1 MQKEFYYEIKKII
14 ETADTANMAAMLEDY
29 HAGDIADVLED
40 LTKEERIRVY
50 KAVGLEKTSEIFS
63 FYDDVEKYI
72 AEIKPEIAAD
82 IVEQMDSDDA
92 IDVLNELHDDS
103 KKEIINLMESDSK
116 EKVKK
121 LDSYDED
128 QIGSYMSDNFISINS
143 DLSIKQAM
151 STLVSEAGEHDN
163 ISTLYVIDDKKK
175 FIGTIDLRDLI
186 IARKEDSLMDLCM
199 TSYPSFYDDELMSD
213 CINRLKDYAED
224 SIPVLNKDNV
234 LLGVITADSVTDAVD
249 DEMTDDYAKLGG
261 LSESEDLDEPT
272 FQSIKKR
279 IPWLIVLLFLGFVV
293 SSVIGAFEAVIAT
306 LPAIVFFQSTI
317 LDMSGNVGTQSL
329 AVTIRNITNEEL
341 KGKQIVKNVFKEIK
355 IGFINGLIIGAI
367 GFLFVLTYLVI
378 RKQEIVA
385 GDGYLFSDALKVSAI
400 ISASLVLAMTLSS
413 LIGTIFPIFLNKIHV
428 DPAVASGPFITT
440 FNDIV
445 AVVVYY
451 GLTAI
456 LFLIFR

>member
-72 AEIKPEIAAD
+72 TEIKPEIAAD

-355 IGFINGLIIGAI
+355 IGFINGLIIGVI

>member
-1 MQKEFYYEIKKII
+1 MQKEFYDEIKKII
-14 ETADTANMAAMLEDY
+14 ETADTANMASMLEDY

-72 AEIKPEIAAD
+72 AEIKPETAAD

-128 QIGSYMSDNFISINS
+128 QIGSYMSDNFIAINS

-186 IARKEDSLMDLCM
+186 IARKEDALMDLCM
-199 TSYPSFYDDELMSD
+199 TSYPSFYDDEIMSD

-224 SIPVLNKDNV
+224 SIPVLNRDNV

-261 LSESEDLDEPT
+261 LSESENLDEPT
-272 FQSIKKR
+272 IQSIKKR
-279 IPWLIVLLFLGFVV
+279 IPWLVVLLFLGFVV

-341 KGKQIVKNVFKEIK
+341 KGKLIVKNVFKEIK

-367 GFLFVLTYLVI
+367 GFLFVLAYLVI

-385 GDGYLFSDALKVSAI
+385 GDGYLFRDALKVSAI

-413 LIGTIFPIFLNKIHV
+413 LIGTIFPIFLNKVHI

>member
-1 MQKEFYYEIKKII
+1 MQKEFYDEIKKII
-14 ETADTANMAAMLEDY
+14 QTGDTANMALMLEDY

-40 LTKEERIRVY
+40 LTKEERIKVY

-72 AEIKPEIAAD
+72 AEIKPETAAD

-103 KKEIINLMESDSK
+103 KKEIINLMENDSK

-121 LDSYDED
+121 LDSYDEE
-128 QIGSYMSDNFISINS
+128 QIGSYMSDNFIAINS

-151 STLVSEAGEHDN
+151 STLVTEAGEHDN
-163 ISTLYVIDDKKK
+163 ISTLYVIDEQKK

-224 SIPVLNKDNV
+224 SIPVLNRDNV

-279 IPWLIVLLFLGFVV
+279 IPWLVVLLFLGFVV
-293 SSVIGAFEAVIAT
+293 SSVIGAFEVVIAT

-341 KGKQIVKNVFKEIK
+341 KGKQIAKNVFKEVK

-367 GFLFVLTYLVI
+367 GFIFVLVYLVI
-378 RKQEIVA
+378 RKQEIVS

-413 LIGTIFPIFLNKIHV
+413 LIGTIFPIFLNKIHI

-445 AVVVYY
+445 AVLVYY
-451 GLTAI
+451 GLTAL
-456 LFLIFR
+456 LFSIIG

>member
-355 IGFINGLIIGAI
+355 IGFINGLIIGVI

>member
-1 MQKEFYYEIKKII
+1 MQKEFYDEIKKII
-14 ETADTANMAAMLEDY
+14 ETADTDNMAAMLEDY

-40 LTKEERIRVY
+40 LTKEERIKVY

-63 FYDDVEKYI
+63 FYDDVENYI
-72 AEIKPEIAAD
+72 AEIKPETAAD

-128 QIGSYMSDNFISINS
+128 QIGSYMSDNFIAINS

-151 STLVSEAGEHDN
+151 STLVNEAGEHDN
-163 ISTLYVIDDKKK
+163 ISTLYVIDDKKQ

-224 SIPVLNKDNV
+224 SIPVLNRENV

-279 IPWLIVLLFLGFVV
+279 IPWLVVLLFLGFVV

-341 KGKQIVKNVFKEIK
+341 KGKQIAKNVFKEVK
-355 IGFINGLIIGAI
+355 IGFINGLIIGGI
-367 GFLFVLTYLVI
+367 GFLFVLAYLVI

-413 LIGTIFPIFLNKIHV
+413 LIGTIFPIVLDKIHI

-451 GLTAI
+451 GLTAL

>member
-1 MQKEFYYEIKKII
+1 MQKEFYDEIKKII
-14 ETADTANMAAMLEDY
+14 ETADTANMASMLEDY

-72 AEIKPEIAAD
+72 AEIKPETAAD

-128 QIGSYMSDNFISINS
+128 QIGSYMSDNFIAINS

-224 SIPVLNKDNV
+224 SIPVLNRDNV

-279 IPWLIVLLFLGFVV
+279 IPWLVVLLFLGFVV

-341 KGKQIVKNVFKEIK
+341 KGKQIAKNVFKEVK
-355 IGFINGLIIGAI
+355 IGFINGLIIGVI
-367 GFLFVLTYLVI
+367 GFLFVLAYLVI

-413 LIGTIFPIFLNKIHV
+413 LIGTVFPIFLDKIHV

-456 LFLIFR
+456 LFLIFN

>member
-1 MQKEFYYEIKKII
+1 MQKEFYDEIKKII
-14 ETADTANMAAMLEDY
+14 ETADTANMASMLEDY

-72 AEIKPEIAAD
+72 AEIKPETAAD

-128 QIGSYMSDNFISINS
+128 QIGSYMSDNFIAINS

-224 SIPVLNKDNV
+224 SIPVLNRDNV

-279 IPWLIVLLFLGFVV
+279 IPWLVVLLFLGFVV

-341 KGKQIVKNVFKEIK
+341 KGKQIAKNVFKEVK
-355 IGFINGLIIGAI
+355 IGFINGLIIGVI
-367 GFLFVLTYLVI
+367 GFLFVLAYLVI

-413 LIGTIFPIFLNKIHV
+413 LIGTIFPIFLDKIHV

-456 LFLIFR
+456 LFLIFN